1 MANLQPITGE
11 VLRWALST
19 AGLQPNEAEVALDFP
34 NGSVTKWITEAAQP
48 NQGQL
53 SKLAKKL
60 DRPVTFFFLPRPP
73 AASTIPVE
81 FRRFAGT
88 TKTPGKETHDG
99 IRLAN
104 RIQKTTAWVRHEA
117 SLGDVTVPRLQRG
130 DPIEESATKLRKWLK
145 WSTAWQT
152 TSTNSDA
159 VVTKAFRASLEDR
172 GIVVM
177 HLSLDEGETRGFSLA
192 SDVAPVIAANTR
204 DPNRARLF
212 SYAHELVHIAT
223 HSTSVCDVHETSDRL
238 ESFCNR
244 VAAALLMPR
253 TEFRA
258 HVMAKMGAAKLAD
271 IDDVSAVRAKFKVSL
286 RAAAIRAEN
295 LDLGQP
301 GLYEMVNRVAESK
314 KRGGVYIPG
323 NERTK
328 DRIRVDEYG
337 STFIRTVESG
347 VAAGVLRDVQAATL
361 LRLSER
367 EWSRAR
373 QLAAV
378 GASS

>member
-1 MANLQPITGE
+1 MAKLQPITGA
-11 VLRWALST
+11 VLRWALDA
-19 AGLQPNEAEVALDFP
+19 AGLKPSKAEVELNLP
-34 NGSVTKWITEAAQP
+34 NGAVTKWITEAAQP

-53 SKLAKKL
+53 DKLSKRL
-60 DRPVTFFFLPRPP
+60 DRPPTFFFLPEPP
-73 AASTIPVE
+73 KGGAVPVE

-88 TKTPGKETHDG
+88 TKTPGKETQDG
-99 IRLAN
+99 IRLASS
-104 RIQKTTAWVRHEA
+104 IQKTTAWVRQEA
-117 SLGDVTVPRLQRG
+117 SLGDVTVPRLHRD
-130 DPIEESATKLRKWLK
+130 DPIEESAAKLRKWLQ

-152 TSTNSDA
+152 MSANSDT
-159 VVTKAFRASLEDR
+159 VVTKAFRAALETR
-172 GIVVM
+172 GLVVM

-223 HSTSVCDVHETSDRL
+223 HSTSVCDVHESSDRL
-238 ESFCNR
+238 ESYCNR

-253 TEFRA
+253 TEFQA
-258 HVMAKMGAAKLAD
+258 HVQVKLGSAKLATLN
-271 IDDVSAVRAKFKVSL
+271 DVSAVRAKFKVSL

-295 LDLGQP
+295 LGLGVP
-301 GLYEMVNRVAESK
+301 GLYDMVNRVAEPK

-367 EWSRAR
+367 EWSQAR

-378 GASS
+378 GADI